1 MPATPTNV
9 TSLSHR
15 DSPLP
20 DGVAAWWEK
29 SIEVLTER
37 KTFCDRVSY
46 ANEAIE
52 AMHHLLFTKVITE
65 GQFRVMTGRIR
76 LVFQIDLG
84 SVF

>member
-1 MPATPTNV
+1 MPAMPTNV
-9 TSLSHR
+9 STLSHR

-20 DGVAAWWEK
+20 VGVAVWWEK
-29 SIEVLTER
+29 SLEVLTER

-46 ANEAIE
+46 ANEVIE
-52 AMHHLLFTKVITE
+52 AMHHLLFAEVINE
-65 GQFRVMTGRIR
+65 GQFRVMSGRIR